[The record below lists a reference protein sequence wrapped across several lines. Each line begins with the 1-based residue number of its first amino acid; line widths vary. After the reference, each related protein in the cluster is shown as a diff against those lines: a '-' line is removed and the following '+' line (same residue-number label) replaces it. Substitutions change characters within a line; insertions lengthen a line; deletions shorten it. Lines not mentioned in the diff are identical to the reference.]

1 MKRRITSTVRVL
13 ILIGLLV
20 LIAAVV
26 AGYFIYK
33 NRDSFNG
40 PPSFA
45 DTSIEKAVV
54 PVSSY
59 ASIVERAAPAVVTIR
74 SERRVRAPR
83 QHPFFPDFFGAPF
96 GGAPQMPREQIER
109 GLGSGVIVS
118 SDGYILTNHHVV
130 DGAEEITVE
139 LSTKQVFNAKVIGS
153 DPPSDLAVLKI
164 DASNLPVLSP
174 GNSDQVL
181 VGDVVL
187 ALGNPLGIGQTV
199 TAGIISAKGRSTGLS
214 DGSFE
219 DFLQTDAPIN
229 RGNSGG
235 ALVNANGE
243 LIGINSQIISPTGGN
258 IGIGFAIPSNMARS
272 VMDQLIK
279 SGAVHRGQL
288 GVTIQPV
295 TSDIAA
301 SLGLSEPRGV
311 LVNSVRQGSAADH
324 AGVRQGDVIIAFNG
338 ESVEDG
344 NSLRNRVAVTAPG
357 TEVTLT
363 ILREGKEQ
371 QLRAKLDEASNNQ
384 GSAASPQGGEE
395 SAGGKL
401 GVTVQP
407 LTADLAAQ
415 LGIDR
420 NTQGLI
426 VTSVDPASPAAEA
439 GIQQGDV
446 ITEANRQAVRS
457 TQDLVS
463 IIEQA
468 NNRPVLLLINRR
480 GQTVYIAV
488 RLR

>member
-1 MKRRITSTVRVL
+1 MKRLAGKAQQAST
-13 ILIGLLV
+13 IGLVV
-20 LIAAVV
+20 LLAIIVV
-26 AGYFIYK
+26 GFLIFW
-33 NRDSFNG
+33 NRE
-40 PPSFA
+40 PSA
-45 DTSIEKAVV
+45 PAPVPTINKSVV

-59 ASIVERAAPAVVTIR
+59 ADVVARSAPAVVTIR

-83 QHPFFPDFFGAPF
+83 QHPFFHDFFGIPF
-96 GGAPQMPREQIER
+96 GSAPPMPREQIQR
-109 GLGSGVIVS
+109 GLGSGVIVT

-130 DGAEEITVE
+130 DGAEEIKVE
-139 LSTKQVFNAKVIGS
+139 LSNKQAFDAKVVGS

-164 DASNLPVLSP
+164 DSSDLLVLSP
-174 GNSDQVL
+174 GDSDQVR

-229 RGNSGG
+229 QGNSGG
-235 ALVNANGE
+235 ALVNTNGE
-243 LIGINSQIISPTGGN
+243 LVGINSQIISPTGGN

-279 SGAVHRGQL
+279 SGTVRRGQL

-301 SLGLSEPRGV
+301 SLGLTVPRGV
-311 LVNSVRQGSAADH
+311 LVNSVRQDSAADR
-324 AGVRQGDVIIAFNG
+324 AGVRQGDVLVAFNG
-338 ESVEDG
+338 EPVEDG
-344 NSLRNRVAVTAPG
+344 NSLRNRIATSAPG

-363 ILREGKEQ
+363 VLREGKEQ
-371 QLRAKLDEASNNQ
+371 QLRATLDDAPSDQGAS
-384 GSAASPQGGEE
+384 GPQSREGDVVGGR
-395 SAGGKL
+395 L
-401 GVTVQP
+401 GLTVQP
-407 LTADLAAQ
+407 MTPDIASQ

-420 NTQGLI
+420 NTQGLV
-426 VTSVDPASPAAEA
+426 VTRVDPASPAAES

-457 TQDLVS
+457 AENLRSV
-463 IIEQA
+463 IEQG
-468 NNRPVLLLINRR
+468 NDRPVLLLINRG
-480 GQTVYIAV
+480 GQTIYVAV
-488 RLR
+488 RPR